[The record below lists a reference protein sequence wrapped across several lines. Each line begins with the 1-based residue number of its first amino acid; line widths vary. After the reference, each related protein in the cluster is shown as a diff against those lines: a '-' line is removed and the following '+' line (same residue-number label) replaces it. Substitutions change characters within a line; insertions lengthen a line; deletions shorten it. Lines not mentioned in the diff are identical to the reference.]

1 MESLIAQ
8 ARKMGMTE
16 MANMCAQAIGD
27 KSNPTS
33 LITDYQ
39 NLEEFLEFAR
49 EKGGIEIA
57 LTEVKNS
64 LIEEREAL
72 AFRLIHSESLKAVID
87 VVSLF
92 RERYNSL
99 LKQKIE
105 HSEVFESVK
114 AKTNDNEPLDM
125 FGLEDSK
132 D

>member
-1 MESLIAQ
+1 MEFLIFLS
-8 ARKMGMTE
+8 RKKDMT
-16 MANMCAQAIGD
+16 AKVNMCAQAIGD
-27 KSNPTS
+27 KSDPAS

-39 NLEEFLEFAR
+39 NIEEFLVFAR

-57 LTEVKNS
+57 LNEVNNS

-114 AKTNDNEPLDM
+114 AKPNDSEPLDM
-125 FGLEDSK
+125 FG
-132 D
+132 